1 MDFINNLEVPG
12 LAIFLYVCL
21 LFYCPTVTQSAQ
33 LIFLLFP
40 ARFSPMAFSAI
51 TGTGTEITLTP
62 GVFRAE
68 KILGMKIL
76 PSNVIF

>member
-1 MDFINNLEVPG
+1 MYFINNLEVPG
-12 LAIFLYVCL
+12 FGYIFYVCL

-33 LIFLLFP
+33 LIFILFP
-40 ARFSPMAFSAI
+40 ARFSPMAFYAI
-51 TGTGTEITLTP
+51 TGTGTRDHLTP

-76 PSNVIF
+76 PGNVVF